1 MFIICNTYEKLHNL
15 NFNPNTC
22 HHTTSTNNSSTHHF
36 NSNFPPARPKCS
48 CVSVQLRFSI
58 LPANPIDRSFLY
70 LSMCKRETA
79 SALSYLEKDAAR
91 SADSV
96 LLRACACY
104 THIHVIYA
112 ILTQFPRLYTY
123 VATRPHSRVC
133 STSIHCVLSS
143 VAAQ

>member
-104 THIHVIYA
+104 THTYTLYTPYLHSFRGY
-112 ILTQFPRLYTY
+112 ILTSQHGHTRACAVLVYT
-123 VATRPHSRVC
+123 AF
-133 STSIHCVLSS
+133 L
-143 VAAQ
+143 AA